1 MTTPRLLALQRAD
14 TAIGRLRARAR
25 SLEQGGEVAAVRAE
39 ADAGEERLGEIRL
52 TLDDLGRDQ
61 TRFEREIDS
70 MTQKEQAEK
79 TRMYDGSIVNAK
91 ELEALQ
97 HEISSVHKRRSD
109 REDELLALLELRE
122 QLEADATRAEQT
134 AAVLRVEATEAAGAA
149 GEEQTS
155 VETELA
161 ERMAERAA
169 IAPDIEPEV
178 LELYE
183 DLRRLKKGIGAAEL
197 VDGVCQA
204 CHEQLSAVELD
215 KLKRGEGIRRC
226 EHCRRILVV

>member
-1 MTTPRLLALQRAD
+1 
-14 TAIGRLRARAR
+14 
-25 SLEQGGEVAAVRAE
+25 
-39 ADAGEERLGEIRL
+39 
-52 TLDDLGRDQ
+52 
-61 TRFEREIDS
+61 
-70 MTQKEQAEK
+70 
-79 TRMYDGSIVNAK
+79 
-91 ELEALQ
+91 
-97 HEISSVHKRRSD
+97 VHKRLSD

-122 QLEADATRAEQT
+122 QLEADATRAEQ
-134 AAVLRVEATEAAGAA
+134 AAAALRVKATEAAGAA
-149 GEEQTS
+149 GEEQRR
-155 VETELA
+155 VETELS

-183 DLRRLKKGIGAAEL
+183 DLRKLKKGIGAAEL

>member
-1 MTTPRLLALQRAD
+1 MTTPRLLALQGAD
-14 TAIGRLRARAR
+14 TAIDRLRARTR

-52 TLDDLGRDQ
+52 KLDDLGRDQ

-70 MTQKEQAEK
+70 MTQKERAEK

-97 HEISSVHKRRSD
+97 HEISSVHKRLSD

-122 QLEADATRAEQT
+122 QLEADATRAEQ
-134 AAVLRVEATEAAGAA
+134 AAAALRVKATEAAGAA
-149 GEEQTS
+149 GEEQRR
-155 VETELA
+155 VETELS

-183 DLRRLKKGIGAAEL
+183 DLRKLKKGIGAAKL